1 MRRMRDERGMSG
13 GVELAL
19 VVPVV
24 LLILMGVVLATR
36 VGLANSAVGQ
46 AAADAARS
54 ASLARTASEAKA
66 AAARTAAAS
75 LANQNLECASRQV
88 QVDVSGFAVPVGT
101 PSQVEVRVVCQVRLS
116 DLPGLG
122 VSSVRVEQAM
132 SSPLDTFRE
141 RR

>member
-1 MRRMRDERGMSG
+1 MRDERGMSG

-19 VVPVV
+19 LVPVV
-24 LLILMGVVLATR
+24 LLFLLGVVLAGR
-36 VGLANSAVGQ
+36 VGLANGAVGQ
-46 AAADAARS
+46 AAADAARA

-66 AAARTAAAS
+66 AAARAAVAS
-75 LANQNLECASRQV
+75 LANQNLECQSSQI

-101 PSQVEVRVVCQVRLS
+101 PAQVEVRVVCQVRLS

-122 VSSVRVEQAM
+122 LSSVRVEQAM
-132 SSPLDTFRE
+132 RSPLDTFRE

>member
-1 MRRMRDERGMSG
+1 MRDERGMSG

-24 LLILMGVVLATR
+24 LLFLMGVVLAGR
-36 VGLANSAVGQ
+36 VGLANGAVGQ
-46 AAADAARS
+46 AAADAARA

-66 AAARTAAAS
+66 AAARAAGAS

-101 PSQVEVRVVCQVRLS
+101 PAQVEVRVVCQVRLS
-116 DLPGLG
+116 DLPGIGL
-122 VSSVRVEQAM
+122 SSVRVEQAM